1 MAIRRCPYCK
11 AIIDES
17 LEYCSN
23 CGTQLLF
30 PEDEAIEED
39 IPGEK
44 IVDGDEEEEKEEKPE
59 PPKKKRLKEK
69 SSEPKKEITNHE
81 EKKEKAESIAD
92 ELDKLLEPLGEKP
105 KKAEEETEK
114 PEPVPE
120 TGEEIPITARRVV
133 TFRPGQKLKARV
145 EAYAGTGE

>member
-44 IVDGDEEEEKEEKPE
+44 IIDVKEEEKEEEPE
-59 PPKKKRLKEK
+59 PPKKNKPKEDQ
-69 SSEPKKEITNHE
+69 SQTPEELAENPEEEDKKE
-81 EKKEKAESIAD
+81 D
-92 ELDKLLEPLGEKP
+92 EDT
-105 KKAEEETEK
+105 AEEFEK
-114 PEPVPE
+114 
-120 TGEEIPITARRVV
+120 
-133 TFRPGQKLKARV
+133 LV
-145 EAYAGTGE
+145 EDQE